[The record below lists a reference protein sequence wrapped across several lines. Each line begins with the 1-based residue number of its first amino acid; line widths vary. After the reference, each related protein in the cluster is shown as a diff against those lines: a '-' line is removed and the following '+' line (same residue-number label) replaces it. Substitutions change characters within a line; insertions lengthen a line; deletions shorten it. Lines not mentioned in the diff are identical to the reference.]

1 MTKKE
6 LRKELEHAWAC
17 NEKLTVENEM
27 IRTTN
32 RALEV
37 EVEFLQDKIDLAVR
51 YCERKLCRKN
61 NVPTWLKEVM
71 ADG

>member
-6 LRKELEHAWAC
+6 LRKELDYAWAC
-17 NEKLTVENEM
+17 NTKLVEENE
-27 IRTTN
+27 IIHEEN
-32 RALEV
+32 RSLEA